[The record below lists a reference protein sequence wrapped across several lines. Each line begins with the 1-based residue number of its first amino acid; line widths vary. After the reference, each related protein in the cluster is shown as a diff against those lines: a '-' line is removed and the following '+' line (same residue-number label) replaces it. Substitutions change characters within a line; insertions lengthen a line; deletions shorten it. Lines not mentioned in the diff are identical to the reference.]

1 MEISLSRSEWD
12 RRRKQFCLTCS
23 ATCAPLLPNT
33 PATFSFIIT
42 CMTDK
47 WLKALPKID
56 SWSYLVTQPW
66 TGYKWTHTFT
76 TYQRK
81 CKRTN
86 EMVFFSQHCFAQNIS
101 SDQGTVSITG
111 MVRFIRD
118 LVFSLKIK
126 QSFGLCF
133 HPSVSKLVRKLK
145 LKPDWKTF
153 DQRHIWPNKMMRGEK
168 ISLCLTEILCQ
179 LHNVAII
186 TVAGILSLLQR
197 LSLCLWKCSCLPRRI
212 E

>member
-1 MEISLSRSEWD
+1 MEIGLSRRERD
-12 RRRKQFCLTCS
+12 RRRKQFCLICS

-66 TGYKWTHTFT
+66 TGYMWTHTFT

-86 EMVFFSQHCFAQNIS
+86 EMVFFSQRCFPQNIS
-101 SDQGTVSITG
+101 SDQGTVSITR

-145 LKPDWKTF
+145 LKPDWRTF
-153 DQRHIWPNKMMRGEK
+153 DQIRWWEGKKHHFASQRSCVSYIMWPLSQWLAFWVCCRGSVFVCE
-168 ISLCLTEILCQ
+168 SVPVCLGE
-179 LHNVAII
+179 
-186 TVAGILSLLQR
+186 
-197 LSLCLWKCSCLPRRI
+197 
-212 E
+212 